1 MENDDLFKFPTY
13 FTAPENSGKNIAQKI
28 FLGYSGDI
36 TSYIAKALTGCSVHE
51 NSGIPLELF
60 NMEKILKSK
69 LVFMKKTPITT
80 VETNVHLAEGLIED
94 HINNMHHA
102 EKTFSKSGQ
111 ALDDI
116 LWKNFES
123 LNWCCEHSPVEG
135 TVRIGFLT
143 ADDRAVKHV
152 SVPVVTNFGVVCTKE
167 KERNYRITWS
177 YSLS

>member
-1 MENDDLFKFPTY
+1 M
-13 FTAPENSGKNIAQKI
+13 
-28 FLGYSGDI
+28 DI
-36 TSYIAKALTGCSVHE
+36 TSYIAKALTACSVRK

-60 NMEKILKSK
+60 TMEKILKSK
-69 LVFMKKTPITT
+69 LVFMKETPITT

-102 EKTFSKSGQ
+102 EKSFGKRGQ
-111 ALDDI
+111 VLDNI

-135 TVRIGFLT
+135 TLRIGFL
-143 ADDRAVKHV
+143 APDNRAVKHV
-152 SVPVVTNFGVVCTKE
+152 SVPVATNFGVVCTKE
-167 KERNYRITWS
+167 KERKYKITWS

>member
-1 MENDDLFKFPTY
+1 M
-13 FTAPENSGKNIAQKI
+13 
-28 FLGYSGDI
+28 DI
-36 TSYIAKALTGCSVHE
+36 INYIANALTACFVHE
-51 NSGIPLELF
+51 KSGIPLELF
-60 NMEKILKSK
+60 SMEKILKSK
-69 LVFMKKTPITT
+69 LVFMKKKTPITT

-102 EKTFSKSGQ
+102 EKTFGKSGQ
-111 ALDDI
+111 VLDDI

-135 TVRIGFLT
+135 TLRIGFL
-143 ADDRAVKHV
+143 AGDNRALKHV

-167 KERNYRITWS
+167 KERNYKITWS

>member
-1 MENDDLFKFPTY
+1 MLTGLFIPNPLGMFQNIGKNFAQKKFPGC
-13 FTAPENSGKNIAQKI
+13 NV
-28 FLGYSGDI
+28 DI
-36 TSYIAKALTGCSVHE
+36 TNYIAKALTACSVHE

-60 NMEKILKSK
+60 TMEMLVKSK

-102 EKTFSKSGQ
+102 EKTFGKKGQ
-111 ALDDI
+111 VLDNV
-116 LWKNFES
+116 LWENFES

-135 TVRIGFLT
+135 TLRIGFLA
-143 ADDRAVKHV
+143 ADNRAVKHV

-167 KERNYRITWS
+167 KERDYKITWS